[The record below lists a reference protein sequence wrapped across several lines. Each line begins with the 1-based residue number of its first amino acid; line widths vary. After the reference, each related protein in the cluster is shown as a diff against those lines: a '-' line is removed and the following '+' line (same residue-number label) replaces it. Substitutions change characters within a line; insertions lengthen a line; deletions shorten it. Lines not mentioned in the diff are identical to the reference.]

1 MKKSVLKAT
10 EILGLIID
18 TSQMNI
24 SLTEENLQKVIK
36 HCQEMYENLY
46 TTVLKLAKF
55 IDLLLSI
62 VQMVLPARV

>member
-36 HCQEMYENLY
+36 QCQEMYENL
-46 TTVLKLAKF
+46 
-55 IDLLLSI
+55 
-62 VQMVLPARV
+62 